1 MVLFAFENGKNG
13 DILVQKAPA
22 CTIQT
27 QAEAVCELFKQHL
40 GIPVYSSD
48 DAAKRMYFLPDVR
61 QQLVKRFGDAFYL
74 SDSELN
80 RKYIADLIFHN
91 EKAQADLESILYPAL
106 FVDFEH
112 WMEKQD
118 APYVLFESALIF
130 EKRLEK
136 RFDAIVMV
144 SASEATRLRRA
155 MERDHCDEATI
166 RARMAK
172 QWPEEGKRLLADYVI
187 WHENDDEDDALMR
200 QIVSVH
206 KFCGIKPQ

>member
-1 MVLFAFENGKNG
+1 MKKVAITGNIGSGKSW
-13 DILVQKAPA
+13 
-22 CTIQT
+22 
-27 QAEAVCELFKQHL
+27 VCELFKQRL
-40 GIPVYSSD
+40 GIPVYNSD
-48 DAAKRMYFLPDVR
+48 FAAKQMYFHPDVR
-61 QQLVKRFGDAFYL
+61 EKLVNRFGDSIYL
-74 SDSELN
+74 SDTEID
-80 RKYIADLIFHN
+80 RKYLADLVFHD
-91 EKAQADLESILYPAL
+91 ETAQRDLEGILYPAL
-106 FVDFEH
+106 FVDFEQ
-112 WMEKQD
+112 WTAKQN

-187 WHENDDEDDALMR
+187 WHENDDEDEALLK
-200 QIVSVH
+200 QIKRLHEAFVSENNR
-206 KFCGIKPQ
+206 

>member
-1 MVLFAFENGKNG
+1 MKKVAITGNIGSGKSW
-13 DILVQKAPA
+13 
-22 CTIQT
+22 
-27 QAEAVCELFKQHL
+27 VCELFKQHL
-40 GIPVYSSD
+40 GIPVYNSD
-48 DAAKRMYFLPDVR
+48 DAAKQMYFLPDVR
-61 QQLVKRFGDAFYL
+61 HQLVKRFGDAFYL
-74 SDSELN
+74 SETELN
-80 RKYIADLIFHN
+80 RKLIANLIFHD
-91 EKAQADLESILYPAL
+91 EKAQAALEGILYPAL
-106 FVDFEH
+106 FVDFEE
-112 WMEKQD
+112 WMKKQE

-136 RFDAIVMV
+136 RFDAVVMV

-155 MERDHCDEATI
+155 MERDHCDEVTV

-206 KFCGIKPQ
+206 KFCGINPQ

>member
-1 MVLFAFENGKNG
+1 MKKVAITGNIGSGKSW
-13 DILVQKAPA
+13 
-22 CTIQT
+22 
-27 QAEAVCELFKQHL
+27 VCELFKQHL

-48 DAAKRMYFLPDVR
+48 NAAKQMYFLPDVR
-61 QQLVKRFGDAFYL
+61 QQLVKRFGEAFYL
-74 SDSELN
+74 SDTELN

-112 WMEKQD
+112 WMKEQD

-172 QWPEEGKRLLADYVI
+172 QWPEEGKRLLADYVL
-187 WHENDDEDDALMR
+187 WHENDDEDDVLMR

-206 KFCGIKPQ
+206 KFCGINPQ